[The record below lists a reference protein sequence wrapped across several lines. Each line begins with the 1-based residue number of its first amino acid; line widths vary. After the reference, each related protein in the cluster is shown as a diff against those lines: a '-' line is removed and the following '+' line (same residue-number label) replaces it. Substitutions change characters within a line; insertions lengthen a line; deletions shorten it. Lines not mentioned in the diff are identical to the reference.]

1 MGLFHLSVNVYIDG
15 FNLYYGA
22 LRGTPY
28 KWLNLDAM
36 CRRLLPDREINRIRY
51 FTARLEPYPHDLN
64 APNRQGIYLRAL
76 STIPN
81 LTIHY
86 GRFSHHP
93 TIAPIYPLTY
103 SSPSDPPERVRIL
116 KTEEKRSDVNLATML
131 LIDCFD
137 DDFDE
142 AVVVSNDSD
151 LTLPI
156 EYVVNKFGKRVGVI
170 NPHHRSRVSRELS
183 EVASWF
189 YRRINR
195 SALANSQFPS
205 GMSDARGDFKKPALW

>member
-1 MGLFHLSVNVYIDG
+1 MSVNVYIDG

-28 KWLNLDAM
+28 KWLNLNAL
-36 CRRLLPDREINRIRY
+36 CRRILPDREINRIRY
-51 FTARLEPYPHDLN
+51 FTARIASYSHDPQ
-64 APNRQGIYLRAL
+64 APDRQDNYLRAL
-76 STIPN
+76 ETIPH

-86 GRFSHHP
+86 GRFSFHP
-93 TIAPIYPLTY
+93 TTAPIYPLTY

-142 AVVVSNDSD
+142 AVVISNDSD

-156 EYVVNKFGKRVGVI
+156 DYVVRKF
-170 NPHHRSRVSRELS
+170 H
-183 EVASWF
+183 EV
-189 YRRINR
+189 
-195 SALANSQFPS
+195 P
-205 GMSDARGDFKKPALW
+205 